1 MGITLSVRDRP
12 MSRFSLPVAAVILLA
27 PALAVAQGLQPVPG
41 TPPASRDA
49 NALRALPPS
58 PRATPVPSGLDQ
70 RPQPAPV
77 PAPRTA
83 PIPSNLGDRP
93 QAPAQDQRANP
104 ALPGG
109 VADPAARRPVRL
121 YDRSGQVIPGAM
133 QVGPNRAL
141 DTRTGRYYDTVP
153 SGDGMRIQD

>member
-1 MGITLSVRDRP
+1 MNRL
-12 MSRFSLPVAAVILLA
+12 LPCVAIALLV
-27 PALAVAQGLQPVPG
+27 PALAAAQALQPVPG
-41 TPPASRDA
+41 APASNRDANTLQSAPPPPPSMASRLDERPPASA
-49 NALRALPPS
+49 SAPK
-58 PRATPVPSGLDQ
+58 ATPVPSNLD
-70 RPQPAPV
+70 
-77 PAPRTA
+77 
-83 PIPSNLGDRP
+83 DRP
-93 QAPAQDQRANP
+93 QGQAKRKRAASPAVP
-104 ALPGG
+104 AA